1 MNDDQR
7 GHMGNPRFITGKFAF
22 RFSDSF
28 ACCSVGKKGY
38 FEGEA
43 LYPSIIYISSLY
55 PSSSTGV
62 LQAAQ

>member
-1 MNDDQR
+1 MNGDQR
-7 GHMGNPRFITGKFAF
+7 GQMGNPRFTVGQFAF

-38 FEGEA
+38 FEEEA

-55 PSSSTGV
+55 PSSSTSV
-62 LQAAQ
+62 LQAAH